1 MGFEWG
7 TQNRTSPSPRN
18 SCAFSALTLL
28 YAHTLMHPWYSKKK
42 KKLFWSLFLKVDKS
56 PIFTCQPKI
65 HNNQQILFTFNV
77 QDSMEIMEKIQLN
90 KMPPLVS
97 IRLHSLREIK
107 RTQLDLY

>member
-1 MGFEWG
+1 M
-7 TQNRTSPSPRN
+7 
-18 SCAFSALTLL
+18 LKKIVILL
-28 YAHTLMHPWYSKKK
+28 M
-42 KKLFWSLFLKVDKS
+42 
-56 PIFTCQPKI
+56 QKI